1 MFKNLYNNLDNVA
14 IFPIMAMLLFM
25 AFFIGVIY
33 YSYKMKKNTVDYIS
47 SLPLDDDFPKQ
58 KNGDN

>member
-47 SLPLDDDFPKQ
+47 SLPLDDDFPKL

>member
-14 IFPIMAMLLFM
+14 IFPIMAMLLFIII
-25 AFFIGVIY
+25 FIGVIY

-47 SLPLDDDFPKQ
+47 SLPLDDGFPKQ